1 MSEKSFEILT
11 GTIVLVIAVLFLTFT
26 FRTTG
31 LNNAGNVYNLDASFR
46 SAEGINIGTEVR
58 MAGVKIG
65 SVSNLSLNRKTLRAD
80 ANLQISND
88 IFIPNDS
95 SAVIS
100 SESLLG
106 GSFVEII
113 PGGSFDN
120 FSAGELIE
128 DTQGSISLINLL
140 LKMFGGS
147 KE

>member
-1 MSEKSFEILT
+1 MTEKSFEILM
-11 GTIVLVIAVLFLTFT
+11 GAIVIVVAVLFLTFT
-26 FRTTG
+26 FRTSG
-31 LNNAGNVYNLDASFR
+31 LDSVRNVYNLDASFR

-65 SVSNLSLNRKTLRAD
+65 SVSNLSLNGKTLRAD

-120 FSAGELIE
+120 FSSGELIE

>member
-11 GTIVLVIAVLFLTFT
+11 GAIVLVITVLFLTFT
-26 FRTTG
+26 FQTTG
-31 LNNAGNVYNLDASFR
+31 LDSARNVYNLDASFR

-65 SVSNLSLNRKTLRAD
+65 SVSNLSLNGETLRAD

-120 FSAGELIE
+120 FSAGEVIE